1 MKIMSN
7 EKKLEIL
14 REIHTDVWDEETGHP
29 EFRKEL
35 RMGVAL
41 LIEYYGRRTR
51 VHARNMEEE

>member
-1 MKIMSN
+1 MSN